1 VEFWKKEK
9 WDIKENKRD
18 MRRQQMRTAKVDRK
32 TKETDIKVTLNLDG
46 EGKYIIDTS
55 IPFLD
60 HMLSLMCRHGL
71 FDMKI
76 KAKGDID
83 VDYHHTVED
92 IGIVFGKTVKQAL
105 ANMKGISRY
114 GQASVPMD
122 EAIASVSLDISGR
135 PYLVYKVEFPKR
147 SKIKNFD
154 PDLIEDF
161 LQAFVSNSGITLHV
175 ESPYGR
181 NTHHIIEAIF
191 KALGRALRHAVLI
204 DPRVKG
210 VPSTKKC
217 LG

>member
-18 MRRQQMRTAKVDRK
+18 MRRQQMRTAKVERK

-46 EGKYIIDTS
+46 EGKYTMDTS
-55 IPFLD
+55 ISFLD

-191 KALGRALRHAVLI
+191 KALGRALKHAVLI

>member
-1 VEFWKKEK
+1 
-9 WDIKENKRD
+9 
-18 MRRQQMRTAKVDRK
+18 MRTAKVDRK
-32 TKETDIKVTLNLDG
+32 TKETDIKVPLNLDG
-46 EGKYIIDTS
+46 EGKYTIDTS

-191 KALGRALRHAVLI
+191 KALGRALKHAVLI